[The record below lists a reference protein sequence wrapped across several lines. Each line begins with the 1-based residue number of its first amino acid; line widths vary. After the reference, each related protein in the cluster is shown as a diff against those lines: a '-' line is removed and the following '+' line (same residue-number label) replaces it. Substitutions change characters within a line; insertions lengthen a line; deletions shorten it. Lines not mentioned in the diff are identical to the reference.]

1 MERMEAEEKTQ
12 ALIAEI
18 GQGCSLADYIMGLE
32 AMIGLV
38 ETALEAAGCD
48 LLANEV
54 GEVEL

>member
-32 AMIGLV
+32 VMIGLV
-38 ETALEAAGCD
+38 EIALEAAGCD
-48 LLANEV
+48 LLASGA
-54 GEVEL
+54 GEVEV